1 MKELSLNILDIAM
14 NSVKAKASLIEI
26 LIDETAQTLTLT
38 IRDNG
43 SGMKA
48 DFLQKV
54 TDPFSTTR
62 TTRKVG
68 LGLPFLK
75 LEAEMTGGSMAIES
89 KHFDDSPDCHGTAV
103 SAVFFKNHIDYTPL
117 GDIVSTITTLVQG
130 SPQIDF
136 VFRHTVENGQINLD
150 TRELREV
157 LGEDIPLNSIE
168 IIKWIADSL
177 NSEYSEL
184 NQ

>member
-14 NSVKAKASLIEI
+14 NSVKVNAPLIEI
-26 LIDETAQTLTLT
+26 LIDETEEKLTL
-38 IRDNG
+38 IIKDNG
-43 SGMKA
+43 CGMKS
-48 DFLQKV
+48 DFLERV

-75 LEAEMTGGSMAIES
+75 LEAEMTGGSMEISS
-89 KHFDDSPDCHGTAV
+89 KHIDDYPDSHGTV
-103 SAVFFKNHIDYTPL
+103 VTAVFYKNHIDYTPL

-130 SPQIDF
+130 SPDIDF
-136 VFRHTVENGQINLD
+136 VFRHTVENGKVELD

-157 LGEDIPLNSIE
+157 LGKDIPLNSIE
-168 IIKWIADSL
+168 VIKWIADSL
-177 NSEYSEL
+177 NEEYGEL
-184 NQ
+184 NM

>member
-26 LIDETAQTLTLT
+26 LIDEAEDTLTL
-38 IRDNG
+38 IIKDDG
-43 SGMKA
+43 CGMKP
-48 DFLQKV
+48 DFVQKV

-75 LEAEMTGGSMAIES
+75 LEAEMTGGDMDISSRHI
-89 KHFDDSPDCHGTAV
+89 DDYPDDHGTVVTAK
-103 SAVFFKNHIDYTPL
+103 FHKNHIDYTPL
-117 GDIVSTITTLVQG
+117 GDVVSTVTTLVQG
-130 SPQIDF
+130 SPDIDF
-136 VFRHTVENGQINLD
+136 VFRHTVNDGQVELD
-150 TRELREV
+150 TRELRTV

-168 IIKWIADSL
+168 IINWIADSL
-177 NSEYSEL
+177 KEEYGEL
-184 NQ
+184 NS